1 MPVTAVEKLCI
12 NEIAFCGC
20 VSYCCLRSGSILSA
34 SRPLSLLVTRGF
46 RERAFFAPNSSHVFL
61 FLCCVSVFPDG
72 EASGTAEDD
81 GSRGPCLGS
90 RYWAYRMLG
99 LIGRRCDLS
108 DAHANADGDCFGV
121 AVTYSYADSHSDAH
135 PDTEPYAIAYAI
147 AEPDDAGLDA
157 RTLGGAG
164 CSGTRADA
172 GCGCSEWRR

>member
-1 MPVTAVEKLCI
+1 MTVTIVCI
-12 NEIAFCGC
+12 DAIAIYDS
-20 VSYCCLRSGSILSA
+20 VSNYCLRSASLISA
-34 SRPLSLLVTRGF
+34 SRPPSLLVTRGF

-61 FLCCVSVFPDG
+61 SLCCVSVFLDG
-72 EASGTAEDD
+72 EASGTAEEI

-99 LIGRRCDLS
+99 LIGRRCGLS

-135 PDTEPYAIAYAI
+135 PDTEPYAIA
-147 AEPDDAGLDA
+147 EPDDAGLYA
-157 RTLGGAG
+157 RTFGGAG

-172 GCGCSEWRR
+172 GCECSEWRR